1 MRAGLAFSLVLH
13 VALLAWAFAL
23 FASPAPFAP
32 MRTGAIT
39 VELVP
44 AAAARESD
52 ARPEQNSAPEAAL
65 GPQQPAQ
72 ERKTRTAAAGSQ
84 MPAQQQAGAPPRAI
98 SAADANPAGS
108 GQRPGPQPNAD
119 LMAAPA
125 LLVFDATVA
134 PIVDVPLPS
143 GSVANP
149 AGGYDAP
156 ANSTAKLSREEIA
169 ALRERLQQCW
179 TLPAEVAEAPK
190 LRVVLRIGLRP
201 NGSLSG
207 SPTLIEASASP
218 NGPALV
224 AAATSALRK
233 CQPYAFLPA
242 AKYQEWKLLD
252 LSFSPQG
259 LAGG

>member
-23 FASPAPFAP
+23 FAKPAPFAP
-32 MRTGAIT
+32 MRADAIT

-52 ARPEQNSAPEAAL
+52 ARLEENSAPQPAL
-65 GPQQPAQ
+65 PPQQPVQ
-72 ERKTRTAAAGSQ
+72 ESKTRTAAAGSE
-84 MPAQQQAGAPPRAI
+84 MPAQQQAGAQPQAT
-98 SAADANPAGS
+98 SAADATPAGS

-134 PIVDVPLPS
+134 PVPDVPLPA
-143 GSVANP
+143 GGVANP

-156 ANSTAKLSREEIA
+156 ANSTAKLSRDELA
-169 ALRERLQQCW
+169 AFRERLQQCW
-179 TLPAEVAEAPK
+179 KLSAEAAEAPK

-218 NGPALV
+218 HGPALV
-224 AAATSALRK
+224 LAATSALRK